1 MNVKEFIK
9 SLDGIYI
16 DDYYLNGEW
25 LDDEREYQLMG
36 AQLYYK
42 PEYDDFEYS
51 VEVIF
56 RPNSGEG
63 WYSMP
68 KKFNFML
75 TNRKSEFF
83 SFEIFFSWLEG
94 MFNNGK
100 YYSAE
105 YIQTKLLEIMEAGI
119 TNTTRECVDND

>member
-1 MNVKEFIK
+1 MSTKEFIK
-9 SLDGIYI
+9 SLDGIYM

-25 LDDEREYQLMG
+25 IDDEQEYQLMG

-51 VEVIF
+51 IEVVF

-68 KKFNFML
+68 KKFNFMI
-75 TNRKSEFF
+75 TNRKGGFF

-94 MFNNGK
+94 MFNNDK

>member
-9 SLDGIYI
+9 SLDSIHI
-16 DDYYLNGEW
+16 DDYYLNSEW
-25 LDDEREYQLMG
+25 LDSEQEYQLMG

-51 VEVIF
+51 IEVTF
-56 RPNSGEG
+56 RPNSGDG

-68 KKFNFML
+68 KKFNFMI
-75 TNRKSEFF
+75 TNRKGGFF

-94 MFNNGK
+94 MFNNDK

-105 YIQTKLLEIMEAGI
+105 YIQTKLLEIVRAGTI
-119 TNTTRECVDND
+119 ICKWRCADND